1 MKEINSKH
9 IIAIS
14 GKQYSGKDTL
24 AKLLLKDLSDY
35 RRIGIGDAIK
45 LEYGKQHNLTFEE
58 IEKNKHLYR
67 DDLIKLGNWGR
78 AQDDKYW
85 LKNLIGYDKIIVPDV
100 RVPFEVNFLK
110 ENGAFLVR
118 VESTLEARSKRGT
131 IVNADDNTEVALD
144 NYNDWDI
151 VVYNNSTLD
160 DFLNE
165 KSKVLSKYLA
175 VFSS

>member
-1 MKEINSKH
+1 MTTMRH

-24 AKLLLKDLSDY
+24 AKLLLEDLKDY

-45 LEYGKQHNLTFEE
+45 IEYGRQNNLTFDE

-67 DDLIKLGNWGR
+67 EDLIKLGNWGR

-85 LKNLIGYDKIIVPDV
+85 LKNLIGFDKIIVPDI

-118 VESTLEARSKRGT
+118 VESTLEARKERGV
-131 IVNADDNTEVALD
+131 IVGAEDNTEIALD
-144 NYNDWDI
+144 NYNKWDI
-151 VVYNNSTLD
+151 VVYNNSTLE
-160 DFLNE
+160 DFVNE
-165 KSKVLSKYLA
+165 KNKVLSKYL
-175 VFSS
+175 VFRS